1 MADSAFWI
9 ASLTAGT
16 AVLASWVTSRGT
28 ARAARIQADTTTRA
42 QRAERL
48 RDSRRTAYADLMER
62 AQRMGDLY
70 WKVSDLCADD
80 VIRRLPELD
89 RLRDRLRDEYS
100 GLRHCTWIVSLEGG
114 RRTAPHHHPRLSCR
128 RGDTR
133 RRPHGPG
140 PLRLGLRTVLAG
152 TAELRRAGAA
162 GAGGDVRGRCGPSA
176 VRPGRGLRVILPPIL
191 PGLPGAGAV
200 SWVVAGT

>member
-100 GLRHCTWIVSLEGG
+100 GLRHCTWIVSLEGPPEVAEAADALRRTTTPAYRAVEAILDGDPTAPDRFDSAYAPFWQALRNFVERG
-114 RRTAPHHHPRLSCR
+114 RRAL
-128 RGDTR
+128 
-133 RRPHGPG
+133 
-140 PLRLGLRTVLAG
+140 
-152 TAELRRAGAA
+152 
-162 GAGGDVRGRCGPSA
+162 DVM
-176 VRPGRGLRVILPPIL
+176 
-191 PGLPGAGAV
+191 
-200 SWVVAGT
+200 